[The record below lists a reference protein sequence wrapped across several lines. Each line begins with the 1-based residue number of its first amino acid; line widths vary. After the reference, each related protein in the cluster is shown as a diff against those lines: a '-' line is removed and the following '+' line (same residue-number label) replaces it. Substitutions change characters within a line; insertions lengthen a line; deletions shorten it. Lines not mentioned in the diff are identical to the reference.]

1 MESVFK
7 NGNFILFHF
16 CIIDNLVY
24 MLTTFSPLADSYD
37 RGIVEKEQRP
47 IGSSLALHELPR

>member
-16 CIIDNLVY
+16 CIIDNLVH
-24 MLTTFSPLADSYD
+24 MLTKFSPFADSYD
-37 RGIVEKEQRP
+37 RGIVEKERRT
-47 IGSSLALHELPR
+47 IGSLIALHELPR

>member
-7 NGNFILFHF
+7 NGNFIFFHF

-37 RGIVEKEQRP
+37 RGIVEKE
-47 IGSSLALHELPR
+47 